1 MHIASRCPFY
11 RVLPS
16 GHVLAYVPLATGEAV
31 VLDAGDLARL
41 ESLGISR
48 NWHLAP
54 TGLGYSYV
62 RTAVDGQSRP
72 VARLILDVPS
82 GFRVRYRNGP
92 LDLRRA
98 ALWIEERRK
107 TRKPTHP

>member
-1 MHIASRCPFY
+1 MHTSSRSPFY
-11 RVLPS
+11 RVTRN
-16 GHVLAYVPLATGEAV
+16 GHVLAYVPLASGEAV

-41 ESLGISR
+41 ESIGVSR
-48 NWHLAP
+48 SWYLADN
-54 TGLGYSYV
+54 GAGAGYV
-62 RTAVDGQSRP
+62 RASLRRESCL

-107 TRKPTHP
+107 TRKPTTP